1 MLLKNDLLMTYFNSA
16 EVNNMVSAL
25 RLQNRKREI
34 QYLQL
39 TQEIQCNDLSW
50 GRWTTLAK
58 SSVGYLL
65 DEEEIAIL
73 PGASWEKK
81 KKMLDEMMS
90 AYDNKQVYALVG
102 GYPCSLHV
110 NEYRLL
116 TKPPLLCIG
125 ELI

>member
-1 MLLKNDLLMTYFNSA
+1 MLLKKDLLMTCFNSA

-65 DEEEIAIL
+65 DEEEIAL
-73 PGASWEKK
+73 FS
-81 KKMLDEMMS
+81 
-90 AYDNKQVYALVG
+90 
-102 GYPCSLHV
+102 
-110 NEYRLL
+110 
-116 TKPPLLCIG
+116 T
-125 ELI
+125 